1 MDCAIRIVFKK
12 FSETFQQYLHFYNA
26 NRTFPTQTISKTI
39 MCPLQATLSSL
50 GKCIFILFN
59 KILLFKKISA
69 NIPESFIIFERRVI
83 VQFREEKKNVDNFF
97 AYIKQQVISVF
108 KIYKIY

>member
-1 MDCAIRIVFKK
+1 MDCAIRIVFKN

-50 GKCIFILFN
+50 GKCIFFYLT
-59 KILLFKKISA
+59 KYYYLKK
-69 NIPESFIIFERRVI
+69 FQQIFL
-83 VQFREEKKNVDNFF
+83 K
-97 AYIKQQVISVF
+97 AS
-108 KIYKIY
+108 